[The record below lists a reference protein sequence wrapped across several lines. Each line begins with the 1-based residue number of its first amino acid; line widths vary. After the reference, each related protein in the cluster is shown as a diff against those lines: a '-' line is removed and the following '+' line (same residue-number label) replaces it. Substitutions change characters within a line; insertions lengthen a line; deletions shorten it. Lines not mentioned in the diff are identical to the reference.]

1 MPIKML
7 SLSFTRGS
15 YQIVKAFSSS
25 DEIIEYKLQVKI
37 RKRSTDED
45 ELMTKRTAFP
55 STSSENSTL
64 LEQSRKPSLKKI
76 KGE

>member
-1 MPIKML
+1 M
-7 SLSFTRGS
+7 
-15 YQIVKAFSSS
+15 
-25 DEIIEYKLQVKI
+25 KI

-64 LEQSRKPSLKKI
+64 LEQSQKRRKPSLKKI